1 MENKHRIANLKAI
14 LKATRFEAK
23 TYRERARDSRG
34 KLLAAMKEVAADPA
48 HAHLRY
54 SEVGR
59 LYIEQ
64 ERFTTLASLSDGS
77 ALTLRNELQT
87 LKAQQ

>member
-1 MENKHRIANLKAI
+1 MENKHRIANLKTI
-14 LKATRFEAK
+14 LKASRFEAK
-23 TYRERARDSRG
+23 VYREKARDCRG
-34 KLLAAMKEVAADPA
+34 KLLAAMQEVAADPA

-77 ALTLRNELQT
+77 ALTFRHELQT